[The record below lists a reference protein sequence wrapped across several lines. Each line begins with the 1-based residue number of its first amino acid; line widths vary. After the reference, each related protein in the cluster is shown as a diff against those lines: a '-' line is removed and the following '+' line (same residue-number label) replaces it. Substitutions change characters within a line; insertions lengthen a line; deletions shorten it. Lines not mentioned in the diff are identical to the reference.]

1 MEEGKTSDRNLM
13 FEDLPTLEKILAYD
27 INEVRQ
33 KISKVKSELT
43 FLSQSEKK
51 SVKELIVDQGAIGA
65 IFDSLESGE
74 DDLILV
80 SLDTLEKLMKDNPKS
95 NEQFNQIDGSK
106 KLSKV
111 LLRKRDY
118 TDEKNKN
125 FLESAFSFLYRFIL
139 NRESGV
145 IDNVEACDI
154 IFNLIANSD
163 DTYIIQEALEFL
175 SNLVKRNWKNTVI
188 LFRLKA
194 INFMSM
200 LMLRLAKSRALL
212 QDGFT
217 LELISAFTE
226 LKDPLTVKENERTK
240 LLQQVVEIF

>member
-95 NEQFNQIDGSK
+95 NEQFK
-106 KLSKV
+106 
-111 LLRKRDY
+111 
-118 TDEKNKN
+118 
-125 FLESAFSFLYRFIL
+125 
-139 NRESGV
+139 
-145 IDNVEACDI
+145 
-154 IFNLIANSD
+154 
-163 DTYIIQEALEFL
+163 
-175 SNLVKRNWKNTVI
+175 
-188 LFRLKA
+188 
-194 INFMSM
+194 
-200 LMLRLAKSRALL
+200 
-212 QDGFT
+212 
-217 LELISAFTE
+217 
-226 LKDPLTVKENERTK
+226 
-240 LLQQVVEIF
+240 